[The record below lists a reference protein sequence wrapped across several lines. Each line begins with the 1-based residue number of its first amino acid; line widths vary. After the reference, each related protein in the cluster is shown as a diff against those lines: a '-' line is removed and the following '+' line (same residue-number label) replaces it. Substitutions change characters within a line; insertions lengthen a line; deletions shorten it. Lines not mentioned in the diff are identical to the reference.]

1 MNKINIINNN
11 QKKINKNINMNKIN
25 IINNKQNNLNKN
37 MIIINNLKSSLN

>member
-11 QKKINKNINMNKIN
+11 QKNLNKNININKIN

-37 MIIINNLKSSLN
+37 IIIINNPNSSLN